1 MISRRHVLTSAHCLD
16 DGDMETLQ
24 VSIGTVDLLDSEK
37 FSVSSWKIYDDWA
50 DENNQTQT
58 YEDDDIAII
67 TVNK

>member
-1 MISRRHVLTSAHCLD
+1 
-16 DGDMETLQ
+16 METLQ